1 MLNLDIYA
9 GKTCQQLCQQKSVAK
24 RLFDS
29 VLAKNQIFLN
39 EAKWERLEN
48 ITPRKIINMDR
59 KTELKRLL

>member
-1 MLNLDIYA
+1 MREQLVSS
-9 GKTCQQLCQQKSVAK
+9 LCQRKTFAK

-39 EAKWERLEN
+39 EADGTRLEN
-48 ITPRKIINMDR
+48 KTPRKIMNMGR